1 MARRLLAAALAC
13 LVSPA
18 FAASVERP
26 VEWTIGGESFTGTL
40 VYDDAVATKRPGLV
54 MVPNW
59 RGVTAPSVELAKRIA
74 ADDYVILVAD
84 VYGTKVRPETNE
96 AAGKV
101 AGALRSDPALLRARA
116 ARAVEVLK
124 AQAGQA
130 PLDAAK
136 VGAIGFCF
144 GGTAV
149 LELARSGADLAGV
162 ASFHGGLDTSMR
174 AKDDV
179 MRAPVLVLNGAAD
192 KAVSD
197 ESIDAFE
204 QEMDLADADWQFVNF
219 GGAVHCFAEPRAGN
233 DPASNCRYDEQAAT
247 RAFGMMEDFFQRQ
260 FASE

>member
-18 FAASVERP
+18 FAAPVARP
-26 VEWTIGGESFTGTL
+26 VEWTIDGESFTGTL
-40 VYDDAVATKRPGLV
+40 VYDDAIATKRPGLV

-101 AGALRSDPALLRARA
+101 AGALRSDPELLRTRA
-116 ARAVEVLK
+116 AKAVEALK
-124 AQAGQA
+124 AQGGKA
-130 PLDAAK
+130 PLDAGK

-144 GGTAV
+144 GGTTV
-149 LELARSGADLAGV
+149 LELARGGADLAGV

-174 AKDDV
+174 AKDGIV
-179 MRAPVLVLNGAAD
+179 RTPVLVLNGAAD

-197 ESIDAFE
+197 EHIDAFE
-204 QEMDLADADWQFVNF
+204 QEMDAANADWQFVNF
-219 GGAVHCFAEPRAGN
+219 GGAVHCFAEPRAGD
-233 DPASNCRYDEQAAT
+233 DPASNCRYDERAAT
-247 RAFGMMEDFFQRQ
+247 RAYGMMDDFFRRQ
-260 FASE
+260 FARE

>member
-18 FAASVERP
+18 FAAPVERP

-101 AGALRSDPALLRARA
+101 AGALRSDPALLRMRSAK
-116 ARAVEVLK
+116 AVDALK
-124 AQAGQA
+124 AQADKA
-130 PLDAAK
+130 PLDAGK

-149 LELARSGADLAGV
+149 LELARSGAALAGV

-174 AKDDV
+174 AKEDV
-179 MRAPVLVLNGAAD
+179 MQTPVLVLNGAAD

-197 ESIDAFE
+197 ADIDAFE
-204 QEMDLADADWQFVNF
+204 QEMDRANADWQFVNF

-247 RAFGMMEDFFQRQ
+247 RAFGMMEDFFRRQ
-260 FASE
+260 FAGE